1 MDLNAEPTQGVHV
14 DRADKS
20 RADHGRAELAENRC
34 THRTQIH

>member
-1 MDLNAEPTQGVHV
+1 V
-14 DRADKS
+14 DHADKA